1 MENTDEK
8 HVPRA
13 FALVRGEVLAYGVT
27 LPGGQA
33 ATVAANGLGHGLW
46 NSAQSAAKR
55 LRSDLVWFGGDGG

>member
-8 HVPRA
+8 HVPQA

-33 ATVAANGLGHGLW
+33 ATVRADGGAHGLW

-55 LRSDLVWFGGDGG
+55 LRSDLVWFGDGGG